1 MMTDYAIYTEGLTKS
16 YGAVRAVDGVNLR
29 VRSGEIYGFLGP
41 NGAGKT
47 TTIRTLLGMI
57 HPSAGTVTVLG
68 QPVGRNGRGPSGG
81 STSRL
86 PGIDGV

>member
-1 MMTDYAIYTEGLTKS
+1 MDYAIYTEGLTKS

-29 VRSGEIYGFLGP
+29 VRSGEIYGFLGL

-57 HPSAGTVTVLG
+57 HPTAGRVEVWYPSIKWWREG
-68 QPVGRNGRGPSGG
+68 NGIGAACRGVWGG
-81 STSRL
+81 
-86 PGIDGV
+86 